1 MTIQAT
7 IDNALS
13 ARRLMTQH
21 EKDLADAGE
30 YGSFTL
36 TRTDPADDGA
46 CVVCGF
52 KGGSRL
58 RMKGG
63 IYADCCVFCGEEMA

>member
-1 MTIQAT
+1 MTIQTT

-21 EKDLADAGE
+21 EKDLEAAGE
-30 YGSFTL
+30 GGSYTL
-36 TRTDPADDGA
+36 TREDPADDGA
-46 CVVCGF
+46 CVACGF

-63 IYADCCVFCGEEMA
+63 IYAECCVFCGEEVA